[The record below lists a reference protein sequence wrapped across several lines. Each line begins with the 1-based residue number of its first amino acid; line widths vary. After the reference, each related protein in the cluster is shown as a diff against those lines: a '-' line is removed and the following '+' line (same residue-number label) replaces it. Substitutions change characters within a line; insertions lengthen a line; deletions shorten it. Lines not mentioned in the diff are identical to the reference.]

1 VKITLK
7 WGEID
12 KAVKQLE
19 EYKKTLP
26 SKIEKLV
33 KRLVDSGVDI
43 AKAQIRLLDAVD
55 TAELVNSIDGMMYV
69 KGNKGVVF
77 TDCPYAAFVEF
88 GTGVVGKNNPHPTL
102 PWAYDI
108 NNHGEGG
115 WFYPTDESDPNPHKH
130 LYNGQWWGWT
140 KGMPSR
146 PFMYNT
152 SVELRN
158 KLEAIAKEVFAD
170 D

>member
-1 VKITLK
+1 MKITLK

-69 KGNKGVVF
+69 EGNKGVVF

-88 GTGVVGKNNPHPTL
+88 GTALLAKTTPIQRSWT
-102 PWAYDI
+102 YDI

-115 WFYPTDESDPNPHKH
+115 WFYPTDESDPNPQAP
-130 LYNGQWWGWT
+130 LQRSMV
-140 KGMPSR
+140 GMDKR
-146 PFMYNT
+146 YAVKT
-152 SVELRN
+152 VY
-158 KLEAIAKEVFAD
+158 V
-170 D
+170 